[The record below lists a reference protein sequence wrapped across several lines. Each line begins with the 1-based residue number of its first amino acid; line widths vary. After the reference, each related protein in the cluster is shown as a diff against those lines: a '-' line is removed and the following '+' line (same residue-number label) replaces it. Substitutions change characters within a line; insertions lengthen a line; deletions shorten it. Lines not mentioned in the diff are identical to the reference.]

1 MNLKSLHELSKK
13 HKFDVVII
21 YMPHVHNIY
30 KLTHPNLNEFL
41 EKWYSSL
48 RKFLLEKSDKYEWR
62 LVDLDKLFLNH

>member
-1 MNLKSLHELSKK
+1 
-13 HKFDVVII
+13 
-21 YMPHVHNIY
+21 MPHVHNIY